1 MTCPPIAVQNI
12 RNRSAQMHQE
22 TKTTA
27 DVRTLNTFGGVFVP
41 NVLTI
46 LGVILFL
53 RSGWVVGTAGLKGA
67 LLILLVANCITL
79 LTSLSLSAVA
89 TNTKV
94 GAGGAYFL
102 ISRSLG
108 LEVGGSVGVPLFFAQ
123 AISVAFYFVGF
134 AESLKFV
141 APEIDARL
149 VATISLGVFF
159 VIAWLGAN
167 LAVKTQYVI
176 LTMLAISLVSFF
188 AGYSPVAQPST
199 SWAPAYGQEHTI
211 WTVFAIFFPAATGI
225 MSGVSMSGDLRDPS
239 KSIPRGTIAAVL
251 ITFVVYFAQMI
262 WLSLNAE
269 RSELIANNLVMCKIA
284 RFPILIF
291 FGLWAAT
298 LSSGLASLVAAPR
311 TLRAL
316 ANDGVMP
323 RKLARGLGRSAEPRI
338 ALIASAIIAEVCI
351 LVGDLNWIAP
361 IITMF
366 FLTTYGTIN
375 LVAGLERLVSNPSYR
390 PTFKVHWL
398 PSLLGGL
405 GCACVMFLINV
416 WATVAAVIVIFA
428 IYVYLTHIR
437 FQTTWGDMRSGLW
450 FAITR
455 FALLRFE
462 SSRQH
467 VRNWRPVL
475 LVLAGNPK
483 ARLKLLEFARWIEAD
498 RGLLF
503 LAQIIT
509 GEWAKLLT
517 HQKGVKESMNNLIR
531 ESRLSAVAQTV
542 IADDFEHGVA
552 TLLQVTGLGQFQPN
566 TVLVGWSEDTVR
578 QVGFA
583 RAVRRIL
590 ELQRNLVVYEE
601 AEPDQPLELFID
613 VWWYAK
619 DNGSLMLTLAHL
631 LKSSPRWR
639 NHQIRV
645 LRIITDPAGIQAAH
659 AGTREMIADF
669 RVETKVEIIVSQD
682 APLDVIARTSERSEI
697 CFAGIAVGSLAE
709 DVNPLAAYGDLVSR
723 LRGNILLTK
732 SWHDLKY

>member
-1 MTCPPIAVQNI
+1 MQ
-12 RNRSAQMHQE
+12 QD

-53 RSGWVVGTAGLKGA
+53 RSGWVIGMAGLKSA
-67 LLILLVANCITL
+67 LLILLVANSITL
-79 LTSLSLSAVA
+79 LTSLSLSAIA

-94 GAGGAYFL
+94 GVGGAYFL

-108 LEVGGSVGVPLFFAQ
+108 LEIGGSVGAPLFFAQ

-141 APEIDARL
+141 IPDADARL
-149 VATISLGVFF
+149 VASIALGVFF

-176 LTMLAISLVSFF
+176 LTALAVSLVSFF
-188 AGYSPVAQPST
+188 AGYSPIAQPSAN
-199 SWAPAYGQEHTI
+199 WMPAYVEGHTI
-211 WTVFAIFFPAATGI
+211 WTVFAIFFPAVTGI

-239 KSIPRGTIAAVL
+239 KSIPRGTLLAVV

-262 WLSLNAE
+262 WLALNAE
-269 RSELIANNLVMCKIA
+269 RSELIENKLIMYQIA
-284 RFPILIF
+284 RFPVLIF
-291 FGLWAAT
+291 CGLWAAT

-316 ANDGVMP
+316 ANDGVVP
-323 RKLARGLGRSAEPRI
+323 RRLGRSLGQSSEPRI
-338 ALIASAIIAEVCI
+338 ALIASALIAEFCI
-351 LVGDLNWIAP
+351 LVGNLDWIAP

-375 LVAGLERLVSNPSYR
+375 LVAGLERLVRNPSYR
-390 PTFKVHWL
+390 PSFKVHWL

-405 GCACVMFLINV
+405 GCAFVMFLINA
-416 WATVAAVIVIFA
+416 WATVAAIIVIIA
-428 IYVYLTHIR
+428 IYVYLARAR

-450 FAITR
+450 FAVTR
-455 FALLRFE
+455 FALLHFE
-462 SSRQH
+462 ASRQH

-483 ARLKLLEFARWIEAD
+483 ARLKLIEFARWIEAD

-509 GEWAKLLT
+509 GEWAKLLA
-517 HQKGVKESMNNLIR
+517 HQKGVKESMNELIR

-542 IADDFEHGVA
+542 IADNFEHGVA
-552 TLLQVTGLGQFQPN
+552 TLLQVTGLGQLQPN
-566 TVLVGWSEDTVR
+566 TVLVGWSEDAVR
-578 QVGFA
+578 QAGFA

-590 ELQRNLVVYEE
+590 ELQRNLVVFAE
-601 AEPDQPLELFID
+601 AEPDQPLKPFID

-631 LKSSPRWR
+631 LKGSPRWR

-645 LRIITDPAGIQAAH
+645 LRIISDPAGIQAAES
-659 AGTREMIADF
+659 GTRELIADF
-669 RVETKVEIIVSQD
+669 RVETNVEIIVSQD
-682 APLDVIARTSERSEI
+682 APLDVIARTSEYSEI
-697 CFAGIAVGSLAE
+697 CFSGIAVGSLAE
-709 DVNPLAAYGDLVSR
+709 DVNPLGEYSRLVSS
-723 LRGNILLTK
+723 LRGNVLLTK